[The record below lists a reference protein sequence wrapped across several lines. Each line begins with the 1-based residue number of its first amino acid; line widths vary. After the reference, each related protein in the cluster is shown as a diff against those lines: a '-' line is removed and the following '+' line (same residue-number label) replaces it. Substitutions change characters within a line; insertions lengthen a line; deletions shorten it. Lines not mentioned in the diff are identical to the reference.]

1 MSVFIPKTLP
11 RTIDRRIATYIYWNF
26 QTANIAKQTHLI
38 WCASIQSI
46 AISNCKHIVHLVCF
60 DCNLDLQ
67 TRTICPFGWLR
78 LHAQTANKLMSIV
91 CFIRISNRKQTH
103 IHLVCFDW
111 NFQLQIQCL
120 FGVLQLES
128 QTANKLVTSNKMRQT
143 KFMNT
148 ESNEQIGMH
157 CTAQHKLENRRH
169 NMKTKPQTE
178 YRIWAMTQI
187 GLHTN

>member
-46 AISNCKHIVHLVCF
+46 AISNCKHTVHLMCF

-91 CFIRISNRKQTH
+91 CAS
-103 IHLVCFDW
+103 
-111 NFQLQIQCL
+111 
-120 FGVLQLES
+120 LEYR
-128 QTANKLVTSNKMRQT
+128 TANKLISIWCVSIGISNCKYSVYLVCFNWNLKLQT
-143 KFMNT
+143 N
-148 ESNEQIGMH
+148 S
-157 CTAQHKLENRRH
+157 
-169 NMKTKPQTE
+169 
-178 YRIWAMTQI
+178 
-187 GLHTN
+187 